1 MTPKWA
7 WLAVAAVGIG
17 VVAGAL
23 SLRHR
28 QSMQPESRAPAAA
41 AVSLP
46 ASLTLN
52 GKIRA
57 AHVIGVAA
65 QVPGNID
72 AFAVE
77 VGDEVTQGQELA
89 SVGGTVLESDRE
101 DAASSVEKAQERV
114 QAADKE
120 VAAAQLE
127 ASRANADAQRV
138 RGDLDRAQKT
148 YDRQRTLMAAGAT
161 PRLTYEK
168 AEHDYDSAR
177 QQFEA
182 VDKASRS
189 ATERV
194 RETMKLRDNAQKILT
209 DLNEELS
216 AAEDH
221 LQAGS
226 VESPVDGIIVGRNGT
241 VGQPAQELGDNLFQ
255 IAIDLFDLEVV
266 IEPKPEDLK
275 RLRPHQPALVIIP
288 DLQGISLNGE
298 IKQLAGTQVII
309 GFMSSMPAIRPGM
322 PAEVRLRPE

>member
-1 MTPKWA
+1 MTAKWP
-7 WLAVAAVGIG
+7 WLAVAAVVIG
-17 VVAGAL
+17 VAAGAL
-23 SLRHR
+23 SIRHR
-28 QSMQPESRAPAAA
+28 RPAQAPVSSAAA

-72 AFAVE
+72 AFAAD

-101 DAASSVEKAQERV
+101 NASSSVEKAQARV
-114 QAADKE
+114 DAADKE

-127 ASRANADAQRV
+127 SSRAIADSQRV
-138 RGDLDRAQKT
+138 RADLDRTQKV
-148 YDRQRTLMAAGAT
+148 YDRQRTLNAAGAT

-168 AEHDYDSAR
+168 AQHDYDSAR
-177 QQFEA
+177 EQFEA
-182 VDKASRS
+182 VDKATRS
-189 ATERV
+189 AAERV
-194 RETMKLRDNAQKILT
+194 RDAMKNRDNAQKILT
-209 DLNEELS
+209 DLNEELN
-216 AAEDH
+216 AAKDQ

-226 VESPVDGIIVGRNGT
+226 VESPVDGIVVARNGT
-241 VGQPAQELGDNLFQ
+241 VGQPAQELGESLFQ
-255 IAIDLFDLEVV
+255 IAVDLFDLEVV
-266 IEPKPEDLK
+266 LEPKPEDLK

-298 IKQLAGTQVII
+298 IKQIEGTQVVIS
-309 GFMSSMPAIRPGM
+309 FMSSMPAIRPGM

>member
-1 MTPKWA
+1 MTAKWA
-7 WLAVAAVGIG
+7 WLAVAAVAIG

-28 QSMQPESRAPAAA
+28 QPTQAPPAPAAA
-41 AVSLP
+41 AIALP

-72 AFAVE
+72 AFAVD

-89 SVGGTVLESDRE
+89 SVGGTVLQSDRE
-101 DAASSVEKAQERV
+101 EAASSVEKAQARV
-114 QAADKE
+114 ESADKA

-127 ASRANADAQRV
+127 ASRANADSQRA
-138 RGDLDRAQKT
+138 RAELDRTQKT
-148 YDRQRTLMAAGAT
+148 YDRQRTLNAAGAT

-168 AEHDYDSAR
+168 AEHDYEAAR
-177 QQFEA
+177 EQFEA
-182 VDKASRS
+182 VDKAAHS
-189 ATERV
+189 AADRV

-216 AAEDH
+216 AAQDQ

-226 VESPVDGIIVGRNGT
+226 VESPVDGIVVARNGT
-241 VGQPAQELGDNLFQ
+241 VGQPAQELGESLFQ
-255 IAIDLFDLEVV
+255 IAVDLFDLEVV
-266 IEPKPEDLK
+266 LEPKPEDLK

-288 DLQGISLNGE
+288 DLQGISLTGE
-298 IKQLAGTQVII
+298 IKQIEGSQVII
-309 GFMSSMPAIRPGM
+309 SFMSSMPAIRPGM